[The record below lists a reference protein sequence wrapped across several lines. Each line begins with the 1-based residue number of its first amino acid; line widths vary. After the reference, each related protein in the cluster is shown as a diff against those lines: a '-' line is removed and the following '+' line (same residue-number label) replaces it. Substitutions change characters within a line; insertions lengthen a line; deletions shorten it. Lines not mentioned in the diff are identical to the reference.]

1 VAAIEVRIPAGVI
14 KTVKGGQKSMRTTTI
29 TGNDAPDEKGSTGF
43 FLDMTRLFRCDRENT
58 SDFLIATDPSG
69 KIRLISPNV
78 ASLLGC
84 GASEL
89 QGVNIRSLFGDGE
102 EHATDI
108 IEYLTA
114 ERELQNREMVLLRN
128 NRDSLR
134 VLVSA
139 SLLVN
144 GSDPELGAIFLVRE
158 KRDKVRRQRCRLD
171 LLGGEESAQCPA

>member
-1 VAAIEVRIPAGVI
+1 
-14 KTVKGGQKSMRTTTI
+14 MRTTTV
-29 TGNDAPDEKGSTGF
+29 TGNDAPGEKGSTGF
-43 FLDMTRLFRCDRENT
+43 FLDMTRLFRCARENT

-69 KIRLISPNV
+69 NVRLMSPNV

-89 QGVNIRSLFGDGE
+89 QGANIRTLFDDGG

-108 IEYLTA
+108 MEYLAA
-114 ERELQNREMVLLRN
+114 EPALQNREMVLLRKN
-128 NRDSLR
+128 GESQHVR
-134 VLVSA
+134 VSA

-158 KRDKVRRQRCRLD
+158 KRDKARRQRCRLD
-171 LLGGEESAQCPA
+171 LLEEEESAQCGA